1 LFTSLPFSQYR
12 ERRIVCPLRAEG
24 FRLISINARMAQVA
38 DPLPALWPNFLP
50 TGGKSMKPK
59 YLANGFAIA
68 AALAIASPAWAQ
80 GTPPAAG
87 AGMEGANP
95 MTIPAPAAPAAPAN
109 PNLPAA
115 GAGMEGANPMT
126 IPAHHA
132 VRHAHAM
139 HAHHKAMARKAALTG
154 DTTAQLNREELAR
167 IQAGTPPAPAAPAA
181 PANPNL
187 PAAGAGMEGANP
199 MTIPAPPP
207 PQH

>member
-1 LFTSLPFSQYR
+1 
-12 ERRIVCPLRAEG
+12 
-24 FRLISINARMAQVA
+24 
-38 DPLPALWPNFLP
+38 
-50 TGGKSMKPK
+50 MKPK
-59 YLANGFAIA
+59 HLANGFAIA

-80 GTPPAAG
+80 GTAPAAG
-87 AGMEGANP
+87 AGMQGANP
-95 MTIPAPAAPAAPAN
+95 LTIPAPAAPAAPAN

-115 GAGMEGANPMT
+115 GAGMQGANPLT

-167 IQAGTPPAPAAPAA
+167 IQAGTPPSPPPAP
-181 PANPNL
+181 L
-187 PAAGAGMEGANP
+187 
-199 MTIPAPPP
+199 PPP